1 MPWFNG
7 HRSLA
12 EQMKGLDPA
21 LAECKG
27 KRVLDVGCAEALIS
41 LEFWK
46 RGATVDAFDNNVSYV
61 AQATRN
67 AGHTGGLVKVLLG
80 DMNDGLPKGMM
91 PPYDIVL
98 ALAVLHKAPDV
109 TAATRLLAKACSD
122 LMVIRL
128 PIGCT
133 GVMQAKHGTSVCNL
147 LTEMPALGFTLERT
161 EKGPR
166 DELVQY
172 YRRIC

>member
-12 EQMKGLDPA
+12 EQMRGLDPA

-46 RGATVDAFDNNVSYV
+46 HGAMVDAFDNNVAYV
-61 AQATRN
+61 AAASEN
-67 AGHTGGLVKVLLG
+67 AGHARGLVKIVLG
-80 DMNDGLPKGMM
+80 DMNAGLPKGMK

-109 TAATRLLAKACSD
+109 TAATRLLARACSD

-133 GVMQAKHGTSVCNL
+133 GVIQAKHGGSFCNL
-147 LTEMPALGFTLERT
+147 LTEMPAHRFKLERT
-161 EKGPR
+161 ENGPR

-172 YRRIC
+172 WRKR